1 MCTRKG
7 RPKTGQSHVFGLSRS
22 APAIGGSGD
31 GANFSLY
38 EYLARYLPIDEQ
50 SYKDG
55 LRVKMEYLMKIAR
68 EEFANRL
75 MREL

>member
-1 MCTRKG
+1 
-7 RPKTGQSHVFGLSRS
+7 L
-22 APAIGGSGD
+22 GD

-50 SYKDG
+50 GYKDG

-68 EEFANRL
+68 EEFASRL
-75 MREL
+75 TREL